1 MNLRTYFRLLRPV
14 GSLFTVIQLSTVPL
28 ALCVAF
34 APLDRPSYHLSVI
47 FVVWLPP
54 VLGACLAGAAH
65 ELMHQPLILLLPDGL
80 RRLRN
85 MTILGVLAL
94 STILV
99 AVVALF
105 GAPISA
111 VATFGLSAALLA
123 LPCTSRHRG
132 FVWPLTFLA
141 AWGVLVY
148 LAGAGF
154 LTRAMVADP
163 AAFFIGG
170 ALVAAAAIA
179 DGFSPRHLRERI
191 ETSFRAPQG
200 IFSGVRNREALRN
213 YFRRGRHGRD
223 WNIRSVSGSTWSW
236 MQVLKHSVAGRR
248 RHGSVFNWL
257 VWVALPTAICALF
270 LPTVFRV
277 AGWSS
282 ASQYWE
288 ILAHLASLEPAP
300 KPIGCDDD
308 LNSLVWTLY
317 PLFACIL
324 SMVSKRQ
331 PVPAVP
337 ISRDRLARALFG
349 LGLIRWTAVWLSTT
363 IPIFVLCVVGQ
374 FMSGKFLHGFGL
386 PVLVT
391 FAGSMTVILHVLPLS
406 LFFARP
412 FARAFPRVFG
422 VTVVFLL
429 LLLLIPIIVLSL
441 ERDRWLPYVLTPLGT
456 VALVLGAAGSIAFVW
471 KSQRRHFRTCDLVG
485 ITQ

>member
-1 MNLRTYFRLLRPV
+1 MVGAEIFHFDRL
-14 GSLFTVIQLSTVPL
+14 G
-28 ALCVAF
+28 
-34 APLDRPSYHLSVI
+34 YHLCLI
-47 FVVWLPP
+47 LVVWLPP
-54 VLGACLAGAAH
+54 LLGLCLAGAAH
-65 ELMHQPLILLLPDGL
+65 ELMHQPFILLLPAGL

-85 MTILGVLAL
+85 ITTIGVFAL
-94 STILV
+94 SAIL
-99 AVVALF
+99 AGVVALV
-105 GAPISA
+105 GAPISP
-111 VATFGLSAALLA
+111 VATFGLSAAFLA

-148 LAGAGF
+148 LAGAGI

-163 AAFFIGG
+163 ATFFIGG
-170 ALVAAAAIA
+170 ASVAAAAIA
-179 DGFSPRHLRERI
+179 DGFSHRHLRERI

-200 IFSGVRNREALRN
+200 IFSGAPNREALRN
-213 YFRRGRHGRD
+213 YFGRGRQRRD

-236 MQVLKHSVAGRR
+236 MQVLQHSEGGRR
-248 RHGSVFNWL
+248 RHGSVFNWV

-324 SMVSKRQ
+324 SMVSHRQ
-331 PVPAVP
+331 PVLAVP

-349 LGLIRWTAVWLSTT
+349 LGLIRWTAAWLSTT
-363 IPIFVLCVVGQ
+363 IPIFVLCLIGQ

-391 FAGSMTVILHVLPLS
+391 FAGSMTVILHVLPLYG
-406 LFFARP
+406 FFTRP
-412 FARAFPRVFG
+412 IARAFPRVFG

-456 VALVLGAAGSIAFVW
+456 VALVLGAAGGIAFVW
-471 KSQRRHFRTCDLVG
+471 KNQRRHLRTCELM
-485 ITQ
+485 QR